1 MEKTIDNIIS
11 ILSDATHKEDLQDID
26 LDKNMKDQGINSL
39 DAMSFFFSLEK
50 AFDMK
55 ISIAERNK
63 LHSLNDI
70 INFLQSRG

>member
-11 ILSDATHKEDLQDID
+11 ILSQAIHKENLQDID
-26 LDKNMKDQGINSL
+26 LDKDMKDQGIDSL

-50 AFDMK
+50 AFDVK
-55 ISIAERNK
+55 ISIDEQNK

-70 INFLQSRG
+70 LNFLKSRG